1 MTNTR
6 DIFDRTLIR
15 RRRDRASV
23 EFHRYDFLFQ
33 EIATRLTDRLED
45 IQRTF
50 PIALDL
56 GCHAGAIANVLPR
69 RSAVDW
75 LAHSDISFRMAKC
88 AASTALVADEEA
100 LPFADN
106 AFDLVLSN
114 LSLHWV
120 NDLPG
125 ALTQIQ
131 HVLKPD
137 GLFLATILGGDT
149 LVEFRDCLLSAESEI
164 LGGASPRISPM
175 VALGDAAGLLQRA
188 GFALPVADSDTIN
201 VTYDNAFKLMAD
213 LRGMA
218 EANAIRERTQRFTP
232 RSVFMRAAKLYQDR
246 YSGPEGRINTTFEV
260 IYLHGWSPHD
270 SQQKP
275 LRPGSA
281 SQRLADALD
290 TEEQPAGE
298 KPV

>member
-6 DIFDRTLIR
+6 DIFDRTLVR
-15 RRRDRASV
+15 RRRDKASA
-23 EFHRYDFLFQ
+23 EFQRYDFLFQ
-33 EIATRLTDRLED
+33 EVAARLTDRLED
-45 IQRTF
+45 IQRKF
-50 PIALDL
+50 PVTLDL
-56 GCHAGAIANVLPR
+56 GSHTGGIANALPNA
-69 RSAVDW
+69 SGVEW
-75 LAHSDISFRMAKC
+75 LVHSDISFCMAQD
-88 AASTALVADEEA
+88 APTPALVADEEA
-100 LPFADN
+100 LPFTDG

-131 HVLKPD
+131 RALKPD
-137 GLFLATILGGDT
+137 GLFLAAILGGDT
-149 LVEFRDCLLSAESEI
+149 LMELRDCLLSAESEVR
-164 LGGASPRISPM
+164 GGASPRISPM

-188 GFALPVADSDTIN
+188 GFALPVADSDAIN

-213 LRGMA
+213 LRGMG
-218 EANAIRERTQRFTP
+218 EANAVRERHKHFTP
-232 RSVFMRAAKLYQDR
+232 RSVFLRAAELYQDR
-246 YSGPEGRINTTFEV
+246 YSGPGDRINATFEI
-260 IYLHGWSPHD
+260 IYLHGWAPHE

-290 TEEQPAGE
+290 ADEQPAGE
-298 KPV
+298 KSS